1 MAKKLDHIAFIM
13 DGNNR
18 WSKKKNLSLFE
29 SYKSGANKLLQLSN
43 YLFFEKDINN
53 ISAFALSTNNLKRP
67 KRILKE
73 INKVINHSLNRL
85 SKKNDN
91 NFRIRFIGDLKV
103 FDKNTI
109 LKIKNIEK
117 INNNKKKI
125 LNIYINFGGQE
136 EIVNIINF
144 FRKSNS
150 KITIKKIHNEY
161 FQKYN
166 FEPDILIRTGGY
178 KRLSN
183 FTLFNMSFTEL
194 YFQKKLWPELTFRD
208 LNKII
213 SQFHKTE
220 RKFGI

>member
-91 NFRIRFIGDLKV
+91 NFRIRFIGDLKF

-125 LNIYINFGGQE
+125 LNIYLNFGGQE

-166 FEPDILIRTGGY
+166 FEP
-178 KRLSN
+178 
-183 FTLFNMSFTEL
+183 
-194 YFQKKLWPELTFRD
+194 
-208 LNKII
+208 
-213 SQFHKTE
+213 
-220 RKFGI
+220 